1 LSCESDA
8 NKVARAACGLS
19 RLASKKSF
27 YLGASLGLA
36 GIGATLLTRQ
46 MMKRARRAR
55 TERRAQVTAYN
66 AQVDEIN
73 RLIEEAGDPPEGEHT
88 RYHMFDR
95 GGSYSGW
102 THSRAAAERIAEF
115 NHFTLV
121 EAPSTEDER
130 EVARRFRADQ
140 PGEALS
146 S

>member
-1 LSCESDA
+1 MSCERGA

-19 RLASKKSF
+19 RLASKRTF

-46 MMKRARRAR
+46 MKRARRAR
-55 TERRAQVTAYN
+55 TERRAQMAAYN

-95 GGSYSGW
+95 SGTYSGW
-102 THSRAAAERIAEF
+102 THSRAAAEKIAEF

-140 PGEALS
+140 LREALS